1 MKKKIIEVKNIVKI
15 FQLSNEVQ
23 VHALNSVSLDV
34 REGEFLS
41 IMGASGSGK
50 STFMNILG
58 FLDSP
63 TSGTYLLDGI
73 DGGIL
78 DDDQK
83 ADIRNKKIGFVF
95 QGFNLLPRT
104 SAIENVEMPLF
115 YKGGVKSTELTEM
128 ARKHLAEVG
137 LSGRESH
144 HPNKLSGGEQ
154 QRVAIARSLINNPS
168 IILADEPTGNLD
180 SKNTVDIMNLFTR
193 LNRDKGIT
201 IVIVTHEDDVSMY
214 TDRKVVFKDGLI
226 IKDTKIKKTSKIKKT
241 AKKPSRSSK
250 KNI

>member
-1 MKKKIIEVKNIVKI
+1 MKKKVIEVKNIVKT
-15 FQLSNEVQ
+15 FELSNEVQ
-23 VHALNSVSLDV
+23 VHALNSISLDV

-58 FLDSP
+58 FLDTP
-63 TSGTYLLDGI
+63 TSGTYILDGI
-73 DGGIL
+73 DGSML

-115 YKGGVKSTELTEM
+115 YKGGVKSSELTEM

-193 LNRDKGIT
+193 LNREKGIT
-201 IVIVTHEDDVSMY
+201 IIIVTHEDDVSHY

-226 IKDTKIKKTSKIKKT
+226 IKDVKIKKKTISK
-241 AKKPSRSSK
+241 PPRSSK

>member
-1 MKKKIIEVKNIVKI
+1 MRKKIIEVKNLVKI

-34 REGEFLS
+34 REGEFIS

-63 TSGTYLLDGI
+63 TSGTYMLDGI
-73 DGGIL
+73 DGGGL

-115 YKGGVKSTELTEM
+115 YKGGFKGSELTEI
-128 ARKHLAEVG
+128 ARKHLGEVG
-137 LSGRESH
+137 LSGRETH

-201 IVIVTHEDDVSMY
+201 IVVVTHEDDVSMY
-214 TDRKVVFKDGLI
+214 TDRRVVFKDGVI
-226 IKDTKIKKTSKIKKT
+226 IKDRPVKKTVKKKTS
-241 AKKPSRSSK
+241 KKPSRSSK

>member
-1 MKKKIIEVKNIVKI
+1 MKKKIIEVSNIIKI

-34 REGEFLS
+34 REGEFIS
-41 IMGASGSGK
+41 IMGTSGSGK

-115 YKGGVKSTELTEM
+115 YKGGHKSHELTEI

-137 LSGRESH
+137 LSGRETH

-154 QRVAIARSLINNPS
+154 QRVAIARSLINDPS

-180 SKNTVDIMNLFTR
+180 SRNTVDIMNLFTR
-193 LNRDKGIT
+193 LNREKGIT

-214 TDRKVVFKDGLI
+214 TDRKVVFKDGVI
-226 IKDTKIKKTSKIKKT
+226 IKDS
-241 AKKPSRSSK
+241 PVK
-250 KNI
+250 KNEKKEKYRQ